1 MSDPHPR
8 GRTALVTGGA
18 GFIGSHL
25 AEALVPDNDVR
36 VLDDLST
43 GDPSRVPDGA
53 RLIRGDVRDRG
64 VLARAMADVD
74 LVFHQAA
81 MVSVERSVEVPTESQ
96 GINAAATL
104 DLLEVARNVG
114 ARVVIA
120 SSAAIYGHP
129 GSVPV
134 DETEPKEPA
143 SPYGVDKLAADHY
156 ARLYDDLYGLPTV
169 ALRYFNVYGPGH
181 SGGSYSGVIDVF
193 TEQARAGRPITVHG
207 DGGQTRD
214 FVHVSDVVE
223 ANLLAA
229 TTDHVGEAFNV
240 GTGRSVTIREL
251 AELVRAATGSDSE
264 IVHTDP
270 RAGDVERSRADVS
283 KARDR
288 LGFSPSTD
296 VEDGIRTLVGPGTPS
311 PPR

>member
-1 MSDPHPR
+1 MSDPYLR

-25 AEALVPDNDVR
+25 AEALLEANDVR

-43 GDPSRVPDGA
+43 GDPSRVPDDA

-74 LVFHQAA
+74 VVFHQAA
-81 MVSVERSVEVPTESQ
+81 MVSVERSVEDPGESHA
-96 GINAAATL
+96 INAAATL

-120 SSAAIYGHP
+120 SSAAVYGHP
-129 GSVPV
+129 DSVPV
-134 DETEPKEPA
+134 AETEPKAPA
-143 SPYGVDKLAADHY
+143 SPYGVDKLTADHY
-156 ARLYDDLYGLPTV
+156 TRLYHDLYDLPTV

-193 TEQARAGRPITVHG
+193 TEQARSGRDLTVHG
-207 DGGQTRD
+207 DGSQTRD

-223 ANLLAA
+223 ANLRAA

-251 AELVRAATGSDSE
+251 AELVRDATGSDSDV
-264 IVHTDP
+264 VHTDP
-270 RAGDVERSRADVS
+270 RPGDVDQSEADVS
-283 KARDR
+283 KARER
-288 LGFSPSTD
+288 LGFSATTD
-296 VEDGIRTLVGPGTPS
+296 VEAGIRSLVRREATS